1 MAGIDQ
7 ILKDVLYG
15 TVGAAASL
23 IEKGSDV
30 ARLCTEKDGELA
42 RKWVEKGQ
50 EAVRSSQ
57 PAADD
62 IKRCLQEFCDDLI
75 KRGEIDI
82 TKLTPEQR
90 SELRHQLEEMDCRAE
105 REAAESQVP
114 TMDTPEETPSEE
126 TATDDGTPCTCEPG
140 APDEECECPC
150 TADAPTIEVPE
161 DTAATP
167 APQIFSSEDA
177 PSEESPSEESLS
189 EDLREKN
196 ENWV

>member
-30 ARLCTEKDGELA
+30 ARLCTEKGGELA

-62 IKRCLQEFCDDLI
+62 IKRCLQEFCDDLL

-82 TKLTPEQR
+82 SKLTPEQR

-105 REAAESQVP
+105 REAAESQAP
-114 TMDTPEETPSEE
+114 TMDTPEE
-126 TATDDGTPCTCEPG
+126 TATDDGTPCTCESG

-150 TADAPTIEVPE
+150 TAEAPIIEVPE
-161 DTAATP
+161 DAAEAP
-167 APQIFSSEDA
+167 APQVFSSEDA
-177 PSEESPSEESLS
+177 PSEESLSEESLS
-189 EDLREKN
+189 EESLSENLREKN